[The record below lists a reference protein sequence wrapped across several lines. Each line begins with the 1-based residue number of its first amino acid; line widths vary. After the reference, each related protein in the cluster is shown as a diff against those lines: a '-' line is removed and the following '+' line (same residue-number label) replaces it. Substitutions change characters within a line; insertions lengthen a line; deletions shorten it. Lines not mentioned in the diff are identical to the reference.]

1 MTVVEITAKHK
12 TTYGEFENSK
22 FSSKCKRPYNKAHTT
37 QYNEHNTFKG
47 KYEILFYYFKICNV
61 IDIYDLISESF

>member
-12 TTYGEFENSK
+12 TKYGEFENSK

-37 QYNEHNTFKG
+37 Q
-47 KYEILFYYFKICNV
+47 
-61 IDIYDLISESF
+61 